1 MTSVL
6 IAAGNKADRW
16 TMIVKYEIIKGNAIW
31 RFALVLLVYVAIN
44 EQVNLEIM
52 KRFEAEQI
60 EFAFPTQTLY
70 IKKD

>member
-31 RFALVLLVYVAIN
+31 RFALVLLV
-44 EQVNLEIM
+44 
-52 KRFEAEQI
+52 
-60 EFAFPTQTLY
+60 
-70 IKKD
+70 